1 MPCSSSILGSD
12 KIAIEISS
20 GKTKTATFLIE
31 CSNPILAHKIK
42 TKLEFTRRF
51 KQITCANHQMEKM
64 QAAGIDM
71 FIKVIMVAQ
80 SSTLGSGPVIKQ
92 NNIQVEIYDV
102 IQKKLMKT
110 ITISHTTN
118 IADTINEIANRIY
131 SAWIT
136 EPGIFNT
143 SIVAINDIG
152 QDLSTLVEIPYTHT
166 SITCISPPVSY
177 LSTILNVKNEIYLT
191 KFCVKKRGLAIF
203 SYRKAS
209 KQFFRVLSIEYGSV
223 FSPAIYNDML
233 YVSGSFKGTT
243 GIYSLPSGNECKQ
256 FKNFQ
261 EFECSKNTRN
271 IVKIPS
277 KIATSININSQLVI
291 FCSNMH
297 GRPAIFKHIRDAS
310 ASSVDCNT
318 QISQNTSAAYYDP
331 ALFENIKV
339 AAIKSMDG
347 QFHLVIIDLA
357 TNSERTLLSKYYI
370 SKPAW
375 SPCGNWLA
383 VSARE
388 KGENDVIVIIHKSG
402 KYQQVISA
410 PTSLRSPVWIERSI
424 NNRSGD
430 KKEMREN
437 Q

>member
-1 MPCSSSILGSD
+1 MVPCFGSVLDND

-31 CSNPILAHKIK
+31 CNNAIIAHKIK

-51 KQITCANHQMEKM
+51 KQITCAHHQMEKM
-64 QAAGIDM
+64 QSAGIDM

-110 ITISHTTN
+110 ITISHN
-118 IADTINEIANRIY
+118 GNMVDTINEISNRIY
-131 SAWIT
+131 HAWIT
-136 EPGIFNT
+136 EPGVFNT
-143 SIVAINDIG
+143 AIVAINDIG
-152 QDLSTLVEIPYTHT
+152 EDLSTLVEIPYTQT

-203 SYRKAS
+203 SYKKAS
-209 KQFFRVLSIEYGSV
+209 KKFFRILSIEYGSV
-223 FSPAIYNDML
+223 FSPAIYNGML

-243 GIYSLPSGNECKQ
+243 GIYSLPSENECKQ
-256 FKNFQ
+256 FTNFQ
-261 EFECSKNTRN
+261 EFESNKNTKN
-271 IVKIPS
+271 VVKIPN
-277 KIATSININSQLVI
+277 KIATSININGQLVI

-297 GRPAIFKHIRDAS
+297 GRPAIFKSMSDKS
-310 ASSVDCNT
+310 ASNV

-388 KGENDVIVIIHKSG
+388 KGENDAIILIHKSG
-402 KYQQVISA
+402 KYQQVIK
-410 PTSLRSPVWIERSI
+410 TSTPLRNPVWIERNL
-424 NNRSGD
+424 NNRNSD
-430 KKEMREN
+430 KKEAGEI